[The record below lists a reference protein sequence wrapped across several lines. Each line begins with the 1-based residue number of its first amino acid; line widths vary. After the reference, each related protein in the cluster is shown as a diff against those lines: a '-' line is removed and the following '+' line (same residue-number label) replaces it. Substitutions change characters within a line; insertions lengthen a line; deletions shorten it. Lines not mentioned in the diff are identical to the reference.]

1 MTKKRTAEKPALC
14 GGSPPLR
21 RLARRREHRGIR
33 VKESF
38 CVSPDVYEIGCYW
51 HKSNMISPH
60 LLEIERSIR
69 SLSLE
74 EQEWLLERIKRQVQ
88 EKKLTAYKFIDKKYM
103 NEQLAAM
110 ANDLDIQTEIPDINE
125 EFTVTEMDGL
135 EKL

>member
-1 MTKKRTAEKPALC
+1 M
-14 GGSPPLR
+14 
-21 RLARRREHRGIR
+21 
-33 VKESF
+33 V
-38 CVSPDVYEIGCYW
+38 
-51 HKSNMISPH
+51 SPH

-69 SLSLE
+69 TLSLE

-110 ANDLDIQTEIPDINE
+110 ASDLDIQAEIADINE
-125 EFTVTEMDGL
+125 EFTLTEIDGL

>member
-1 MTKKRTAEKPALC
+1 
-14 GGSPPLR
+14 
-21 RLARRREHRGIR
+21 
-33 VKESF
+33 
-38 CVSPDVYEIGCYW
+38 
-51 HKSNMISPH
+51 MISPH

-88 EKKLTAYKFIDKKYM
+88 EKKLIAYKFIDKKYM

-110 ANDLDIQTEIPDINE
+110 ANDLDIQTEIAEINE
-125 EFTVTEMDGL
+125 EFTVTEINGL